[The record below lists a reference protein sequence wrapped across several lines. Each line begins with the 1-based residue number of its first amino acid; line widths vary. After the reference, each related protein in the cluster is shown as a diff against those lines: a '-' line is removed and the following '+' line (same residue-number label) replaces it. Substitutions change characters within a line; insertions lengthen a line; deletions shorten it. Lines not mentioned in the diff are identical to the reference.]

1 MTVATSGRGAAGTA
15 DVEHSSGSTVECN
28 NLDGVPLTEI
38 TKVHTSIECPWL
50 DTFMIAVDHVA
61 TNGIRGGGTNVWSSQ
76 NVQFETLTPRVSTMV
91 LPETEVTARV
101 NTTTATS
108 VGSGGGEGASQPRD
122 QASFVNL
129 SLIHI

>member
-1 MTVATSGRGAAGTA
+1 MVSWWW
-15 DVEHSSGSTVECN
+15 E
-28 NLDGVPLTEI
+28 
-38 TKVHTSIECPWL
+38 
-50 DTFMIAVDHVA
+50 
-61 TNGIRGGGTNVWSSQ
+61 NVWSSQ

-122 QASFVNL
+122 QASFVNNGQYYDIVL
-129 SLIHI
+129 NEQNAFSSPQMICSKINEQNKLDGNKSLPWH